1 MAQVQFGKVPVLD
14 FKLNCNSRA
23 VEVSLWRD
31 EALIEVLNGDTVE
44 LTHLRPN
51 TVKTQVSERR
61 LIEETVEV
69 IGVSSGMGVI
79 VLLGVDYEEY
89 IVPDTMYSGD
99 VEDLVEQ
106 HFEASF

>member
-51 TVKTQVSERR
+51 TKPNGNIKFNSSTYTTVKVHYVMHNIISLNQS
-61 LIEETVEV
+61 LSN
-69 IGVSSGMGVI
+69 SSPSHHYTH
-79 VLLGVDYEEY
+79 LPYW
-89 IVPDTMYSGD
+89 
-99 VEDLVEQ
+99 
-106 HFEASF
+106 

>member
-1 MAQVQFGKVPVLD
+1 MRETEEDKVRSNVNNRAY
-14 FKLNCNSRA
+14 LNM
-23 VEVSLWRD
+23 
-31 EALIEVLNGDTVE
+31 
-44 LTHLRPN
+44 P
-51 TVKTQVSERR
+51 VKTQVSERR

-106 HFEASF
+106 LPIKMKIKHMNNRVLSIED